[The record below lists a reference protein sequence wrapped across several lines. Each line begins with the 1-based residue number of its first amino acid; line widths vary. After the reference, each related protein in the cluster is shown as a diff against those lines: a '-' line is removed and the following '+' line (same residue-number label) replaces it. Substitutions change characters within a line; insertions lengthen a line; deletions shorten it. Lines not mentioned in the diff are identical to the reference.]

1 MSWPLLAACYQ
12 LEFKPET
19 PTATISGG
27 AVHAA
32 PASLGVLI
40 DFQLAG
46 GGSHRITVN
55 VLHTALAQEGL

>member
-1 MSWPLLAACYQ
+1 
-12 LEFKPET
+12 
-19 PTATISGG
+19 
-27 AVHAA
+27 
-32 PASLGVLI
+32 LGVLI